1 MIAITLLK
9 RNIRTC
15 IKPFLLVFA
24 VICMYTVIIIY
35 MYDPDFAEML
45 EEYQQKMPEVM
56 AAMSMTGVASSLI
69 EWMQIYLYGFIMM
82 LFPLIFIIVMI
93 QKLVMGYIDSGSMAN
108 LLATGNSR
116 GRIICTQAFSVVL
129 WMVLLMGA
137 VTVAGILGGIWLFP
151 GELNVERYLILNI
164 STLFLQLTVAG
175 ISFLCACVCS
185 EARHYYT
192 VGAGLPLLFFLMQM
206 ISNMGEKLENLKYF
220 TIYTLLPAGEIAAGK
235 GLFVVQNAVLLLLA
249 IVLFGSGI
257 WWFQRRDLGI

>member
-1 MIAITLLK
+1 MISITLLK
-9 RNIRTC
+9 RNIKTC
-15 IKPFLLVFA
+15 MKPFLLVFA
-24 VICMYTVIIIY
+24 VICMYTVIIVY

-56 AAMSMTGVASSLI
+56 AAMGMTGIASSLI

-82 LFPLIFIIVMI
+82 LFPLIFIIVMV

-116 GRIICTQAFSVVL
+116 GEIICTQAFSAVL

-137 VTVAGILGGIWLFP
+137 VNVAGIFSGMWLFP

-164 STLFLQLTVAG
+164 STLFLQLVVAG

-220 TIYTLLPAGEIAAGK
+220 TIYTLLPAEEIAAGK
-235 GLFVVQNAVLLLLA
+235 GCMIQNLVLLFLA
-249 IVLFGSGI
+249 MVLFGSGI

>member
-1 MIAITLLK
+1 M
-9 RNIRTC
+9 
-15 IKPFLLVFA
+15 
-24 VICMYTVIIIY
+24 
-35 MYDPDFAEML
+35 
-45 EEYQQKMPEVM
+45 
-56 AAMSMTGVASSLI
+56 
-69 EWMQIYLYGFIMM
+69 
-82 LFPLIFIIVMI
+82 
-93 QKLVMGYIDSGSMAN
+93 
-108 LLATGNSR
+108 
-116 GRIICTQAFSVVL
+116 
-129 WMVLLMGA
+129 
-137 VTVAGILGGIWLFP
+137 AGILGGIWLFP

-249 IVLFGSGI
+249 IVLFSSGI

>member
-1 MIAITLLK
+1 MISIPLLK
-9 RNIRTC
+9 RNIKTC

-24 VICMYTVIIIY
+24 VICMYTVIIVY
-35 MYDPDFAEML
+35 MYEPDFAEML

-56 AAMSMTGVASSLI
+56 AAMGMTGVASSLI

-82 LFPLIFIIVMI
+82 LFPLIFIIVMVL
-93 QKLVMGYIDSGSMAN
+93 KLVMGYIDSGSMAN

-116 GRIICTQAFSVVL
+116 GKIIRTQVFSTIL
-129 WMVLLMGA
+129 WMIILMGA
-137 VTVAGILGGIWLFP
+137 VTVAGIFSGMWLFP
-151 GELNVERYLILNI
+151 GKLNVERYLILNI
-164 STLFLQLTVAG
+164 STLFLQLVVAG

-220 TIYTLLPAGEIAAGK
+220 TIYTLLPAEEIAAGK
-235 GLFVVQNAVLLLLA
+235 SCVAQNLVLILLA
-249 IVLFGSGI
+249 LVLFGSGV